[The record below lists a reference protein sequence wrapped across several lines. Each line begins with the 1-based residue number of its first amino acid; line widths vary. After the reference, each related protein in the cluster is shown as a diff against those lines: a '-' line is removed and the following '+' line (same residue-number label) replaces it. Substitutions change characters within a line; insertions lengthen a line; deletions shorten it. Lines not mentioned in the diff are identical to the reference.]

1 MLTHRPFKTSIM
13 FFLKSIIKSC
23 LATAFRLFF
32 RIGVKANFI
41 IPCIIIPIDGGICSQ
56 MHQYLIGETF
66 RRKGY
71 KVKYSLSFFEHNG
84 KDSDGL
90 QVRNFDLLKA
100 FPYLEFE
107 KANKCEAKLYCLAF
121 NYIGLYPKSLD
132 TGWIGLKP
140 PRFLSGYY
148 ADPQG
153 LYRKVYNEVFRLDAN
168 VLDADNKALYDIIDG
183 YSVAVHVR
191 RGDLSGYNPA
201 YGYPVTID
209 YFINAVKYLY
219 DKYSSPVFYFFSDDK
234 TYVETQLLPLLPQ
247 NICYKLVNNGAEKGY
262 MDLMLIS
269 RCRDQITSKGSLGK
283 YGALLDSSPLRTVIV
298 SKDDTQ
304 IFMLE
309 EVDFNLVKL

>member
-1 MLTHRPFKTSIM
+1 M

-32 RIGVKANFI
+32 GIGSRVGLI
-41 IPCIIIPIDGGICSQ
+41 TPCIIIPIDGGICSQ
-56 MHQYLIGETF
+56 MHQYLLGEIF
-66 RRKGY
+66 RRKGH
-71 KVKYSLSFFEHNG
+71 KVKYSLSFFEKNG
-84 KDSDGL
+84 KDCDGS

-107 KANKCEAKLYCLAF
+107 KAIKWETKVYSLAF
-121 NYIGLYPKSLD
+121 KYLGLYPKSLD
-132 TGWIGLKP
+132 TEWVVLKP
-140 PRFLSGYY
+140 PCFLSGYY

-153 LYRKVYNEVFRLDAN
+153 LYRKVYNEVFRPDAN
-168 VLDADNKALYDIIDG
+168 VLDADNKHLYDTLDEN
-183 YSVAVHVR
+183 SVAVHVR
-191 RGDLSGYNPA
+191 RGDLSGYNPV

-209 YFINAVKYLY
+209 YFISAVKYMS
-219 DKYSSPVFYFFSDDK
+219 DKYSSPVFYFFSDDR

-247 NICYKLVNNGAEKGY
+247 NICYKLINNGAAKGY

-269 RCRDQITSKGSLGK
+269 RCRNQIASKGSLGK